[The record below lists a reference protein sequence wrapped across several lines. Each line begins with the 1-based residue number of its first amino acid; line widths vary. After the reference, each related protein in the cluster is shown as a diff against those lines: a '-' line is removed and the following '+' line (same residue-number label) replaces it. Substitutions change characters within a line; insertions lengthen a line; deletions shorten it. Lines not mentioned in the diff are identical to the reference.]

1 MPFPNFSLISL
12 MSRKRIPL
20 PFMSLITRE
29 ETWLRLMSGVR
40 EWPLRVRAYY
50 DYTDVTVWLL
60 RGFAEEWQQGL
71 RENKRAE
78 VAVAAV

>member
-1 MPFPNFSLISL
+1 M
-12 MSRKRIPL
+12 
-20 PFMSLITRE
+20 
-29 ETWLRLMSGVR
+29 
-40 EWPLRVRAYY
+40 RVRAYY